1 MPADVRPPD
10 NIKQC
15 VYRPKTG
22 FSVRFFSG
30 ICSALVG
37 IASSI
42 TAIAARW
49 PGTASDEPSK
59 VPGVGRPGYYPMPS
73 LRDFGF
79 RGEKRAMDRAQPL
92 TRLAIKCHRSA
103 IPEQRPPA

>member
-1 MPADVRPPD
+1 
-10 NIKQC
+10 
-15 VYRPKTG
+15 
-22 FSVRFFSG
+22 
-30 ICSALVG
+30 
-37 IASSI
+37 
-42 TAIAARW
+42 
-49 PGTASDEPSK
+49 
-59 VPGVGRPGYYPMPS
+59 MPS